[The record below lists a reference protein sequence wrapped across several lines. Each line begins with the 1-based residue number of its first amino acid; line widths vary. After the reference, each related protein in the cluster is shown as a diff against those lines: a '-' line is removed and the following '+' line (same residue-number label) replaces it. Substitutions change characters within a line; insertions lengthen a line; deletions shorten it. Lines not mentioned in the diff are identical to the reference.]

1 MMSGSSSLGSVNIRT
16 MEPQDYDR
24 VRTLWLSIHGLGIRS
39 VDDSRE
45 NICRFLERNPGTS
58 VVALSDDEIIGS
70 ILCGHD
76 GRTGCFYHVCVR
88 EDMRRR
94 GIGSKM
100 VTFAVKALTL
110 EKISKISLFA
120 YTDNSLGND
129 FWKHLGFEKREDMY
143 NYEWMLNTDNITS
156 FNS

>member
-1 MMSGSSSLGSVNIRT
+1 MSNITIRS
-16 MEPQDYDR
+16 MEPGDYDR
-24 VRTLWLSIHGLGIRS
+24 VRSLWLSIHGFGIRS

-45 NICRFLERNPGTS
+45 NIIRFIERNPGIS
-58 VVALSDDEIIGS
+58 VVAQSGDSIIGS

-94 GIGSKM
+94 GIGSDM
-100 VTFAVKALTL
+100 VTFAVKALTR
-110 EKISKISLFA
+110 ERISKISLFA

-129 FWKHLGFEKREDMY
+129 FWKHLGFERREDMY

-156 FNS
+156 FNN